1 MMLRTLPCS
10 AMVLREATP
19 AITSAANVA
28 GAKGKPFSYRIQASS
43 NPTHFGASGLPSWMS
58 LDTATGQ
65 LTGTPTAT
73 GTSSF
78 KVFAYNQYAASIK
91 DVTVNVIDLAN
102 WKYSMDLTV
111 NYQSKLLEDLT
122 QPGQG
127 SVVGSPGHNSYPV
140 AKAFDNLKN
149 HNSNG
154 RLARQ
159 CVRTSK
165 CLDSL

>member
-1 MMLRTLPCS
+1 
-10 AMVLREATP
+10 
-19 AITSAANVA
+19 
-28 GAKGKPFSYRIQASS
+28 
-43 NPTHFGASGLPSWMS
+43 MS

-91 DVTVNVIDLAN
+91 DVTVKVIDLAN

-140 AKAFDNLKN
+140 SKA
-149 HNSNG
+149 
-154 RLARQ
+154 
-159 CVRTSK
+159 
-165 CLDSL
+165 

>member
-1 MMLRTLPCS
+1 MRIGSLHPMSVTDTTLFRYGT
-10 AMVLREATP
+10 REATP

-122 QPGQG
+122 QPGPRVCCRF
-127 SVVGSPGHNSYPV
+127 SR
-140 AKAFDNLKN
+140 A
-149 HNSNG
+149 
-154 RLARQ
+154 
-159 CVRTSK
+159 
-165 CLDSL
+165 